1 MKALTPT
8 HFLAGLATLE
18 VLSREALPERAT
30 RLGERYVAEL
40 GAELA
45 GCQHVREVRGRGFMC
60 GIDLGE
66 RPGVASQL
74 MRRLL
79 QAGYITSTG
88 GGQRE
93 VLVLT
98 PALNIDE
105 AVLFASSPVIA
116 EQISQLS

>member
-1 MKALTPT
+1 ML
-8 HFLAGLATLE
+8 
-18 VLSREALPERAT
+18 
-30 RLGERYVAEL
+30 
-40 GAELA
+40 
-45 GCQHVREVRGRGFMC
+45 

-66 RPGVASQL
+66 RPGAASQL

-105 AVLFASSPVIA
+105 SMGGNLCRCATYVRIREAIKSAARQVK
-116 EQISQLS
+116 